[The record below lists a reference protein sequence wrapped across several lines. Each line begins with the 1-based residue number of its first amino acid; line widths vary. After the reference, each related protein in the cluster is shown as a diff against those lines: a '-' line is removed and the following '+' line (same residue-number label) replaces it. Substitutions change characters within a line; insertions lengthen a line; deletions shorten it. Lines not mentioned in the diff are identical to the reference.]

1 MNADQ
6 SILNELLS
14 YLYGSFLVTYAL
26 CIIGTLIKEI
36 LSSSSKKKKKIS
48 IKGLIFVPIP
58 ITAIICAARDIHH
71 INFSLYVLICLA
83 GGAGSGYVANIFI
96 NNRIVAYAVKAGA
109 NVLSDNKLLNVLSE
123 MFDQQEEEEKEEAD
137 KRKKNKQQFK
147 NKEDSNG
154 DGETE
159 SCEEEKEDTSTE
171 LNHQEDPVLQSDGP
185 DGEGVSADDVDEEEN
200 AAKSPFKRKHSEDAD
215 PEE

>member
-1 MNADQ
+1 MNTDQ

-14 YLYGSFLVTYAL
+14 YLYGSFLVTYVL

-48 IKGLIFVPIP
+48 IKALIFVPIP
-58 ITAIICAARDIHH
+58 VTAIICAARDMHH

-83 GGAGSGYVANIFI
+83 GGAGSGYIANIFI

-109 NVLSDNKLLNVLSE
+109 NVLSDNKLLNILSE

-137 KRKKNKQQFK
+137 KRKKNKQSK
-147 NKEDSNG
+147 NKEDSNE

-159 SCEEEKEDTSTE
+159 SCEEEKDETSTE
-171 LNHQEDPVLQSDGP
+171 SESSESTVQQDESND
-185 DGEGVSADDVDEEEN
+185 DDVDEEEN
-200 AAKSPFKRKHSEDAD
+200 AAKSPFKRRHSEDAD

>member
-1 MNADQ
+1 MNTDQ

-14 YLYGSFLVTYAL
+14 YLYGSFLVTYVL

-36 LSSSSKKKKKIS
+36 LSSSNKKKKIS

-58 ITAIICAARDIHH
+58 VTAIICAARDMHH

-96 NNRIVAYAVKAGA
+96 NNKIVAYAVKAGA

-123 MFDQQEEEEKEEAD
+123 MFDQQEEDEKEEAD
-137 KRKKNKQQFK
+137 KKKKKKQQSK
-147 NKEDSNG
+147 KKEDSDENG
-154 DGETE
+154 EAE
-159 SCEEEKEDTSTE
+159 SCEEEKDEPTTE
-171 LNHQEDPVLQSDGP
+171 LNPQESPYCESDGP
-185 DGEGVSADDVDEEEN
+185 EGEGVTADEVDEEEN
-200 AAKSPFKRKHSEDAD
+200 AAKSPFKKKHSDVNSLE
-215 PEE
+215 

>member
-14 YLYGSFLVTYAL
+14 YLYGSFLVTYVL

-36 LSSSSKKKKKIS
+36 LSSSKKKKKIS
-48 IKGLIFVPIP
+48 IKALIFVPIP
-58 ITAIICAARDIHH
+58 VTAIICAARDMHH

-137 KRKKNKQQFK
+137 KRKKKKQQSK
-147 NKEDSNG
+147 NKEDSNE

-159 SCEEEKEDTSTE
+159 SCEEEKDETSTE
-171 LNHQEDPVLQSDGP
+171 SESSESTVQQDESND
-185 DGEGVSADDVDEEEN
+185 DDVDEEEN
-200 AAKSPFKRKHSEDAD
+200 AAKSPFKRRHSEDAD

>member
-14 YLYGSFLVTYAL
+14 YLYGSFLVTYVL

-36 LSSSSKKKKKIS
+36 LSSSKKKKKIS
-48 IKGLIFVPIP
+48 IKALIFVPIP
-58 ITAIICAARDIHH
+58 VTAIICAARDMHH

-109 NVLSDNKLLNVLSE
+109 SVLSDNKLLNILSE

-137 KRKKNKQQFK
+137 KKKKKQQSK
-147 NKEDSNG
+147 KKEDSNE

-159 SCEEEKEDTSTE
+159 SCEEEKDETPTESESSESTVQDE
-171 LNHQEDPVLQSDGP
+171 SND
-185 DGEGVSADDVDEEEN
+185 DDVDEEEN
-200 AAKSPFKRKHSEDAD
+200 AAKSPFKRRHSEDVD

>member
-1 MNADQ
+1 MKEASPIMNADQ

-14 YLYGSFLVTYAL
+14 YLYGSFLVTYVL
-26 CIIGTLIKEI
+26 CIIGTLIKEV
-36 LSSSSKKKKKIS
+36 LSSSKKKKKIS
-48 IKGLIFVPIP
+48 IKALIFVPIP
-58 ITAIICAARDIHH
+58 VTAIICAARDMHH

-83 GGAGSGYVANIFI
+83 GGAGSGYIANIFI

-137 KRKKNKQQFK
+137 KRKKNKQQSK
-147 NKEDSNG
+147 NKEDSNE

-159 SCEEEKEDTSTE
+159 SCEEEKDETSIESESSESTVRQDE
-171 LNHQEDPVLQSDGP
+171 SND
-185 DGEGVSADDVDEEEN
+185 DDVDEEEN
-200 AAKSPFKRKHSEDAD
+200 AAKSPFKRRHSEDVD
-215 PEE
+215 QEE

>member
-14 YLYGSFLVTYAL
+14 YLYGSFLVTYVL

-58 ITAIICAARDIHH
+58 VTAIICAARDMHH
-71 INFSLYVLICLA
+71 INFSLYVLICLV

-123 MFDQQEEEEKEEAD
+123 MFDQQE
-137 KRKKNKQQFK
+137 
-147 NKEDSNG
+147 
-154 DGETE
+154 
-159 SCEEEKEDTSTE
+159 EEEKEDTSTE

>member
-1 MNADQ
+1 MNTDQ

-14 YLYGSFLVTYAL
+14 YLYGSFLVTYVL

-36 LSSSSKKKKKIS
+36 LSSSKKKKKIS

-58 ITAIICAARDIHH
+58 VTAIICAARDMHH

-96 NNRIVAYAVKAGA
+96 NNKIVAYAVKAGA
-109 NVLSDNKLLNVLSE
+109 SVLSDNKLLNVLSE
-123 MFDQQEEEEKEEAD
+123 MFDQQEEDEKEEAD
-137 KRKKNKQQFK
+137 KRKKKKQQSK
-147 NKEDSNG
+147 NKEDSNE

-159 SCEEEKEDTSTE
+159 SCEEEKDEPTTE
-171 LNHQEDPVLQSDGP
+171 LNSQESPYCESDGP
-185 DGEGVSADDVDEEEN
+185 DSKGVEADEVDEEEN
-200 AAKSPFKRKHSEDAD
+200 AAKSPFKRKHSEDVD
-215 PEE
+215 PEG

>member
-1 MNADQ
+1 MKEASPIMNADQ

-14 YLYGSFLVTYAL
+14 YLYGSFLVTYVL

-48 IKGLIFVPIP
+48 IKALIFVPIP
-58 ITAIICAARDIHH
+58 VTAIICAARDMHH

-123 MFDQQEEEEKEEAD
+123 MFDQQEEEE
-137 KRKKNKQQFK
+137 
-147 NKEDSNG
+147 SNE

-171 LNHQEDPVLQSDGP
+171 SESSESTVQQDESND
-185 DGEGVSADDVDEEEN
+185 DDVDDEEN
-200 AAKSPFKRKHSEDAD
+200 AAKSPFKRRHSEDVD

>member
-14 YLYGSFLVTYAL
+14 YLYGSFLVTYVL

-48 IKGLIFVPIP
+48 IKALIFVPIP
-58 ITAIICAARDIHH
+58 VTAIICAARDIHH

-83 GGAGSGYVANIFI
+83 GGAGSGYIANIFI

-123 MFDQQEEEEKEEAD
+123 MFDQQEEEEKEESD
-137 KRKKNKQQFK
+137 KRKKNKQQSK
-147 NKEDSNG
+147 NKEDSNE

-159 SCEEEKEDTSTE
+159 SCEEEKDETSIESESLESTVQQDE
-171 LNHQEDPVLQSDGP
+171 SND
-185 DGEGVSADDVDEEEN
+185 DDVDEEEN
-200 AAKSPFKRKHSEDAD
+200 AAKSPFKRRHSEDAD

>member
-14 YLYGSFLVTYAL
+14 YLYGSFLVTYVL

-48 IKGLIFVPIP
+48 IKALIFVPIP
-58 ITAIICAARDIHH
+58 VTAIICAARDIHH

-83 GGAGSGYVANIFI
+83 GGAGSGYIANIFI

-137 KRKKNKQQFK
+137 KRKKNKQSK
-147 NKEDSNG
+147 NKEDSNE

-159 SCEEEKEDTSTE
+159 SCEEEKDETFTESESSESTVQQDE
-171 LNHQEDPVLQSDGP
+171 SND
-185 DGEGVSADDVDEEEN
+185 DDVDEEEN
-200 AAKSPFKRKHSEDAD
+200 AAKSPFKRRHSEDAD

>member
-14 YLYGSFLVTYAL
+14 YLYGSFLVTYVL

-58 ITAIICAARDIHH
+58 VTAIICAARDMHH

-83 GGAGSGYVANIFI
+83 GGAGSVYVANIFI
-96 NNRIVAYAVKAGA
+96 
-109 NVLSDNKLLNVLSE
+109 STKL
-123 MFDQQEEEEKEEAD
+123 
-137 KRKKNKQQFK
+137 
-147 NKEDSNG
+147 
-154 DGETE
+154 
-159 SCEEEKEDTSTE
+159 
-171 LNHQEDPVLQSDGP
+171 
-185 DGEGVSADDVDEEEN
+185 
-200 AAKSPFKRKHSEDAD
+200 
-215 PEE
+215 

>member
-14 YLYGSFLVTYAL
+14 YLYGSFLVTYVL

-48 IKGLIFVPIP
+48 IKALIFVPIP
-58 ITAIICAARDIHH
+58 VTAIICAARDMHH

-83 GGAGSGYVANIFI
+83 GGAGSGYIANIFI

-123 MFDQQEEEEKEEAD
+123 MFDQQEEEEKEAD
-137 KRKKNKQQFK
+137 KRKKNKQQSK
-147 NKEDSNG
+147 NKEDSNE

-159 SCEEEKEDTSTE
+159 SCEEEKDETSTE
-171 LNHQEDPVLQSDGP
+171 SESSESTVQQDESND
-185 DGEGVSADDVDEEEN
+185 DDVAEEEN
-200 AAKSPFKRKHSEDAD
+200 VAKSPFKRRHSEDAD